1 MEPIDVLK
9 NRVQKSSQSQVA
21 RDLEVS
27 KQLISALLLRQ
38 RKISKRMARKLGLE
52 TVMTYR
58 RKRKA
63 RTA

>member
-9 NRVQKSSQSQVA
+9 GRVQKSSQSQVA
-21 RDLEVS
+21 RDLDVS

>member
-9 NRVQKSSQSQVA
+9 SRVQKSSQSQVA

-27 KQLISALLLRQ
+27 KQLISALLLRH

-63 RTA
+63 RAA